1 MGTQWATRGGEPGD
15 EAFGLRSGYR
25 PRHAKSARRLAPR
38 RDYVGGSAH
47 SWPSARGVA
56 EPYTISGCANYGYGP
71 VSVRRILRNRAAT
84 FVREHSRRYGDEQWL
99 HPG

>member
-25 PRHAKSARRLAPR
+25 PRHAKSARRLPPR
-38 RDYVGGSAH
+38 RDYLGESAPA
-47 SWPSARGVA
+47 WPSAPGVA
-56 EPYTISGCANYGYGP
+56 EPYTISGCENYRHGP

-84 FVREHSRRYGDEQWL
+84 FVREHSRRDGAERWS
-99 HPG
+99 H